1 MDAFGRTL
9 AVALS
14 AVGVVF
20 LLLFY
25 KTAPVR
31 WQRTETVRSIT
42 KAYAESVLS
51 KKTVS
56 YADWEAFQAQLGRL
70 GSYRAELAVYE
81 RKRFEGEN
89 GRIYL
94 FTERSVSEGEIRLSE
109 GSYIRIVVTEDVNSK
124 AELFF
129 RGNGCTIIAGGRVA

>member
-1 MDAFGRTL
+1 MDAFGRTTT
-9 AVALS
+9 VALS
-14 AVGVVF
+14 AICVVF

-31 WQRTETVRSIT
+31 WQKAETIRSLAN
-42 KAYAESVLS
+42 AYAETVLRQG
-51 KKTVS
+51 TVS
-56 YADWEAFQAQLGRL
+56 YDDWEAFQMQLERL
-70 GSYRAELAVYE
+70 GTYRAELAVYE
-81 RKRFEGEN
+81 RKRFEGEE

-94 FTERSVSEGEIRLSE
+94 FTERTVSEGELRLSE
-109 GSYIRIVVTEDVNSK
+109 GSYIRITVTEDVKSK

>member
-9 AVALS
+9 AVSLS
-14 AVGVVF
+14 AICFVF

-31 WQRTETVRSIT
+31 WQRVETVRSMT
-42 KAYAESVLS
+42 KAYAETVLS
-51 KKTVS
+51 EKTVS
-56 YADWEAFQAQLGRL
+56 YADWEAFQARLGRL
-70 GSYRAELAVYE
+70 GEYRAELAVYE
-81 RKRFEGEN
+81 RKRFEGDA

-94 FTERSVSEGEIRLSE
+94 FTERTVSEEGLSLSE
-109 GSYIRIVVTEDVNSK
+109 GSYIRIVVSENIKSK

-129 RGNGCTIIAGGRVA
+129 RGSGGVIIAGGRVT